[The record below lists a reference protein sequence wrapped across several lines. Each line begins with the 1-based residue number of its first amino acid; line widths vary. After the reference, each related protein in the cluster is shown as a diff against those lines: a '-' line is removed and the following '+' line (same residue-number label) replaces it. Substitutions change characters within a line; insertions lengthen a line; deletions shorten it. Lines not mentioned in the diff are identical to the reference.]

1 MFEHFTFGVQ
11 ALPTD
16 QQEGISTSPTDTSF
30 PSPIS
35 PAQRSP
41 SFQPWS
47 PYQQDTVDGIVH
59 KFSQQSLRP
68 EDNELSQQSIW
79 HDRADQ
85 ALPSP
90 DFNQDV
96 ATEFTP
102 EEMSYIS
109 TTRGMVT
116 IPAPMS
122 ASTQSLPDL
131 PSLPH
136 PRGGTIACRRLQ
148 RQLNVQLQS
157 SSNHIRDIN
166 ALVEDMIVTNSQCRL
181 HKSTSRPYLSS
192 PPPSRAGREE
202 LVMDTT
208 EFQFEG
214 RNISPDE
221 DEGFSEIADED
232 WGIEEEMTLRRA
244 STPSGIRKYGMIRW
258 RGSADCVAAVNAAGK
273 MKVKSVP
280 RMRRR
285 KPKSVPE

>member
-1 MFEHFTFGVQ
+1 MFEHFIFGAQV
-11 ALPTD
+11 LPTD
-16 QQEGISTSPTDTSF
+16 QQEDISASPTDTSY
-30 PSPIS
+30 PSPVS
-35 PAQRSP
+35 AAPRSP
-41 SFQPWS
+41 SWS

-68 EDNELSQQSIW
+68 EDNELSQQSTW
-79 HDRADQ
+79 HDRAHE

-116 IPAPMS
+116 IPALMS
-122 ASTQSLPDL
+122 SSTQSLPDL
-131 PSLPH
+131 PSLSH

-192 PPPSRAGREE
+192 PPPSGAGKEE
-202 LVMDTT
+202 LVLDTT
-208 EFQFEG
+208 EFQFEV
-214 RNISPDE
+214 RNINPDE

-273 MKVKSVP
+273 VKVKSVP